1 MAKKTTKTSAANTV
15 RNIRRNS
22 RKRYSGEEKIRI
34 VRISVNVPQGVYSEM
49 EEELIAA
56 YDLRDAIVIDCE
68 SENEQI
74 IQRDVGAAA
83 AY

>member
-1 MAKKTTKTSAANTV
+1 MARKTTKTSAANTV

>member
-34 VRISVNVPQGVYSEM
+34 VRISVNVPQDVYSEM